1 MIIGINGN
9 VIESW
14 GLCLP
19 SCPYIVPEVVC
30 LEPPAV
36 PKFGS
41 RNSTGYIL
49 EERNAT
55 NLI

>member
-19 SCPYIVPEVVC
+19 SCPFIVPEVVC